1 MQFWGVEVKSG
12 EPLPVQCGD
21 DFILHLSQA
30 TLGEC
35 KKDKGNGSVSL
46 SVKVGG
52 KKLVLGTLYPE
63 KVPQLQF
70 DLVFERDFELS
81 HTGKNGSVYFMG
93 YQNVVFSL
101 TLSCVSF
108 TNEDSESEME
118 PLPAAAV
125 NGGPI
130 SLTNENK
137 PAKREKAKSGPS
149 GTKHVQIIEPKKDD
163 EESDDDSSDEDRW
176 LATQGKPVEVEGESD
191 EEDDDEDDDSD
202 DEEETDEEELAD
214 TKKKDTGKKRS
225 APEAKT
231 PAPSKKTK
239 LVTPQK
245 TGGKKAGEHQAT
257 PHPAKQA
264 SKTASTSDSK
274 SHVCKSCDRTFGSDN
289 ALQSHTKAKHG
300 DAK

>member
-93 YQNVVFSL
+93 YKVREAE
-101 TLSCVSF
+101 
-108 TNEDSESEME
+108 NEDSELEME

-176 LATQGKPVEVEGESD
+176 LATQGKPIEAEGESD
-191 EEDDDEDDDSD
+191 EDDDDDEDSD

-214 TKKKDTGKKRS
+214 TKKDTGKKRS